1 MNVLIA
7 DDEKGIR
14 IGLSKL
20 FQREGHESFTAEDYE
35 SALECIRT
43 TEIHI
48 ALLDIRMGDRDGVEL
63 LKSIQMI
70 NSDVIC
76 LMITGYGSISN
87 AVEAMREGAADY
99 LLKPLDNEYLLK
111 AVNERLELK
120 YLKNE
125 NLLLKEEQQEK
136 MLDFNFRTNNPKMKK
151 ILTVADKVKDTDT
164 TVLITGDSGTGKEVL
179 SRYIHFTSNR
189 HGAPFIGVNCAALS
203 ETLLLS
209 ELFGHEKGAFTGA
222 HERKIGKFELADRG
236 TLFLDEIGDMSPD
249 AQAKLLRVLEEGT
262 LERVGGNRTV
272 RVNIRV
278 IAATNQ
284 DLVSLIQKKEFRED
298 LYYRL
303 NVISLVL
310 PSLKDRPEDILLL
323 AEYFKAL
330 YGKKYRKGQLNFSPA
345 ACESM
350 KVYGWPGNIRELKN
364 LINQTVLLTEEA
376 TLETAG
382 LNRREEPLTSSEEGL
397 TPGISE
403 SLSLQDR
410 MDGVIEKYE
419 KNIIR
424 ETLIRNRF
432 NKTAAAE
439 ELGVTRKT
447 LFNKISKYSL

>member
-1 MNVLIA
+1 MNILIA

-120 YLKNE
+120 HLKNE

-236 TLFLDEIGDMSPD
+236 TLFLDEIGEIEPS
-249 AQAKLLRVLEEGT
+249 G
-262 LERVGGNRTV
+262 
-272 RVNIRV
+272 
-278 IAATNQ
+278 
-284 DLVSLIQKKEFRED
+284 S
-298 LYYRL
+298 
-303 NVISLVL
+303 ISG
-310 PSLKDRPEDILLL
+310 S
-323 AEYFKAL
+323 
-330 YGKKYRKGQLNFSPA
+330 
-345 ACESM
+345 
-350 KVYGWPGNIRELKN
+350 
-364 LINQTVLLTEEA
+364 
-376 TLETAG
+376 
-382 LNRREEPLTSSEEGL
+382 
-397 TPGISE
+397 
-403 SLSLQDR
+403 
-410 MDGVIEKYE
+410 
-419 KNIIR
+419 
-424 ETLIRNRF
+424 
-432 NKTAAAE
+432 
-439 ELGVTRKT
+439 
-447 LFNKISKYSL
+447 